1 MAVGI
6 ELVVLGF
13 AVIILL
19 IIVFLLLKSNVSLGK
34 QLKELKFSKQS
45 QSVKYGKITEQ
56 FFPLME
62 EYPFEPSDF
71 RFLGSPIDGIQFNE
85 DEVVFVEFKAGNSK
99 LNEKQRKIK
108 RLVEDGKVKWEEFNF
123 KE

>member
-85 DEVVFVEFKAGNSK
+85 DEVVFVEFKAGNSR